1 MTFQPSPI
9 KMQDMRQDLWNIPLP
24 KTCIIGADLR
34 LTKMES
40 GPYFFWEIRN
50 GWDEFKA
57 LSLHT
62 DLGAPERLAAL
73 YPVYSSG
80 HRQAQQPAD
89 FPQPPVLKRIT
100 PNFLA
105 YDFSPLPD
113 LKVQVNHI
121 ISHPQGIC
129 TRYTYT
135 NLSAR
140 EMNFQCQLVGIS
152 ARPGKRI
159 PFEVEKHQGR
169 NLLVADLQGKF
180 MVVFLDG
187 GSEAGIN
194 PSGSLRTQF
203 FLVPGETRQQ
213 HWITI
218 TDQDPDAA
226 VDLVFSQ
233 TALDWNAEKS
243 RIAVLEESRF
253 RIKTGNPSWDFTIAL
268 SQKEALL
275 HTFQIQAENHPTAE
289 AENEKTSASPP
300 VLQRNKPLSPL
311 MALHLLDAAAAA
323 NQDTIHEI
331 LERVFSDLS
340 HDPAKSDQGQSVLQP
355 LTSVLLWQAYSIVSY
370 PGWIKKLLPRVKE
383 NISRWFS
390 GTHDQDCDGIP
401 EWSHPSQFE
410 LLERRMVTETHQ
422 RSLFPSI
429 TTIEDP
435 TLAALLAR
443 DLESTLKMTE
453 LLHEDADPGLVEKK
467 QRISDFLNRS
477 WNEERGCFLARDYLS
492 HRTQAG
498 ELLLAGTGPGIH
510 IVRSALADLSRI
522 TFRITS
528 ELNCPSSAKIILHGI
543 GADGQYWIEEITAA
557 QWLWIGKVGFTT
569 SSRLYSQVNYAA
581 AEGIGQ
587 QDSLTIYQGTH
598 IFQDVGELLPLW
610 GWKLQKQQQKIFKK
624 IYYSHPDSCWTS
636 SGFQTGTDPALQS
649 VQMIYNR
656 LIGEGL
662 WSNGLHQEA
671 ADLFQRLLDL
681 ISDQVVHQGIFFSRY
696 DLQTGRPHGRRSTI
710 SGLLPIRLFLQMLG
724 VKIHNQQVT
733 IEGKH
738 AFPMPISLAYRGVSI
753 IREKS
758 RTIIHIPGEEDRI
771 LPGSISPPVRL
782 R

>member
-1 MTFQPSPI
+1 
-9 KMQDMRQDLWNIPLP
+9 MRQDLWNIPLP

-40 GPYFFWEIRN
+40 GPYFFWEIRK

-62 DLGAPERLAAL
+62 DLGTPERLAAL

-89 FPQPPVLKRIT
+89 FPQPPVLKRFT

-113 LKVQVNHI
+113 LRVQVNHI
-121 ISHPQGIC
+121 ISDPRGVC

-135 NLSAR
+135 NLSDR
-140 EMNFQCQLVGIS
+140 EMSFQCQLMGIT

-169 NLLVADLQGKF
+169 NLLGADLQGKF

-187 GSEAGIN
+187 GATAGIN
-194 PSGSLRTQF
+194 PSGSLSTQF
-203 FLVPGETRQQ
+203 FLVPGESRQQ
-213 HWITI
+213 HWVTM

-233 TALDWNAEKS
+233 TALDWSAEKS

-253 RIKTGNPSWDFTIAL
+253 RIKTGNPSWDFAIAL

-275 HTFQIQAENHPTAE
+275 HTFQIQAENLSSAE

-300 VLQRNKPLSPL
+300 ILQRYKPLSPL
-311 MALHLLDAAAAA
+311 VALHLLDAAASV
-323 NQDTIHEI
+323 NQDTLNDI
-331 LERVFSDLS
+331 LERVFSNLS
-340 HDPAKSDQGQSVLQP
+340 PHPASSDKNQSVLQP
-355 LTSVLLWQAYSIVSY
+355 LASVLLWQAYRIVNY
-370 PGWIKKLLPRVKE
+370 PGWIEKFLPKVKE

-390 GTHDQDCDGIP
+390 CTHDKDCDGIP
-401 EWSHPSQFE
+401 EWSHPSQFD

-422 RSLFPSI
+422 RSVLPSI

-435 TLAALLAR
+435 SLAALLAR

-453 LLHEDADPGLVEKK
+453 LIHGYADPGLVEKK

-477 WNEERGCFLARDYLS
+477 WNQERGCFLARDYQS
-492 HRTQAG
+492 HGTQAG

-510 IVRSALADLSRI
+510 IVRSSLADLSRI
-522 TFRITS
+522 TFKITS
-528 ELNCPSSAKIILHGI
+528 ELNSPSSAEIILHGT
-543 GADGQYWIEEITAA
+543 GADGQCWIEKITAA
-557 QWLWIGKVGFTT
+557 QWIWIGKVGFATT
-569 SSRLYSQVNYAA
+569 SRLYSQVNYAA
-581 AEGIGQ
+581 AEGIGH
-587 QDSLTIYQGTH
+587 QDSLTIYQATH

-610 GWKLQKQQQKIFKK
+610 GWKLQKQQLKMFKK
-624 IYYSHPDSCWTS
+624 KYYSHPESCWTS
-636 SGFQTGTDPALQS
+636 SGFQTGRDPALQS
-649 VQMIYNR
+649 VQMMYNR

-671 ADLFQRLLDL
+671 AVLLQHLLDL

-696 DLQTGRPHGRRSTI
+696 DLHTGRPHGRRITI

-738 AFPMPISLAYRGVSI
+738 PFPMPISLAYRGVSI

-758 RTIIHIPGEEDRI
+758 RTIIHNPGEEDRI